1 MKSGRRHKDLC
12 VASFPAIVLKS
23 SVTTIYCLAS
33 PPLLPAGDGGGAVP
47 GLWLPLLLR
56 RGHPARVRGGR
67 PRHVRPRQQG
77 GDTC

>member
-1 MKSGRRHKDLC
+1 MKSGRRHKDFR

-23 SVTTIYCLAS
+23 TIYCLTS
-33 PPLLPAGDGGGAVP
+33 PPLFSAGDGGGAVP

-56 RGHPARVRGGR
+56 RGHPGRVRSGR
-67 PRHVRPRQQG
+67 PCHVRPRQQG